1 MKDTIIKSNQSIE
14 SMKEASL
21 NNIGMERSL
30 NQSIRFL
37 DQDLKTYLSMTN
49 QMISDIDRIIG
60 KSRLIIGIIE

>member
-49 QMISDIDRIIG
+49 QMISDIDRIVG
-60 KSRLIIGIIE
+60 KSRMIIGII

>member
-49 QMISDIDRIIG
+49 QMISDIDRIVG
-60 KSRLIIGIIE
+60 KSRIIIGII